1 MQQLRIIEHISPDG
15 VIRHSAAA
23 AFSGS
28 PIGLLGAFGQRP
40 DPMSYVRRAFFKYF
54 AYGVLMLLSLLAPQA
69 SAQTR
74 TQDVIY
80 LKSGGTAFT
89 MDVNRPAKPNKAAVV
104 FLVSGGW
111 ISDHSM
117 IKSFGAGIEKSF
129 ADAGFTV
136 FTVVHGAQPRFKVDE
151 IVEQVRT
158 AIRFVHAHAVDYG
171 IDTNR
176 VGVSGISSGGHLAL
190 MIAGSADS
198 PVNAVAAIAPPT
210 DLANWGKPGFILT
223 EEPQMAVFIPA
234 LGFDPKGPKS
244 DMETQAKKLSP
255 INCVTAKYP
264 PTLIVH
270 GDEDKIVPLQQAKDM
285 DQALA
290 KAGVQHKLEVV
301 SGGGHDDKTFGPGVT
316 KAIEWFK
323 DTLLK

>member
-1 MQQLRIIEHISPDG
+1 
-15 VIRHSAAA
+15 
-23 AFSGS
+23 
-28 PIGLLGAFGQRP
+28 
-40 DPMSYVRRAFFKYF
+40 
-54 AYGVLMLLSLLAPQA
+54 
-69 SAQTR
+69 
-74 TQDVIY
+74 VIY

-89 MDVNRPAKPNKAAVV
+89 MDVCRPARPNRAAVV

-136 FTVVHGAQPRFKVDE
+136 FSVVHGAQPRFRVDE

-158 AIRFVHAHAVDYG
+158 ATRFVHAHAAEYGVDA
-171 IDTNR
+171 NR
-176 VGVSGISSGGHLAL
+176 VGVSGISSGAHLAL

-198 PVNAVAAIAPPT
+198 PVSAVAAIAPPT
-210 DLANWGKPGFILT
+210 DLANWGKPGSILT
-223 EEPQMAVFIPA
+223 EEPQMAMFIPA
-234 LGFDPKGPKS
+234 LGFDPNGPRS
-244 DMETQAKKLSP
+244 DMEARAKKLSP
-255 INCVTAKYP
+255 ISCVTATFP

-270 GDEDKIVPLQQAKDM
+270 GEEDKIVPLQQAKAM

-301 SGGGHDDKTFGPGVT
+301 SGGGHDDKTFGPGVLQ
-316 KAIEWFK
+316 AIQWFK
-323 DTLLK
+323 DKLLK

>member
-1 MQQLRIIEHISPDG
+1 
-15 VIRHSAAA
+15 
-23 AFSGS
+23 
-28 PIGLLGAFGQRP
+28 
-40 DPMSYVRRAFFKYF
+40 MSRR
-54 AYGVLMLLSLLAPQA
+54 LPLILLSLLATLA

-89 MDVNRPAKPNKAAVV
+89 MDVYRPAKPNKAAVV
-104 FLVSGGW
+104 FMVSGGW

-117 IKSFGAGIEKSF
+117 IKSFGADIEKAF
-129 ADAGFTV
+129 ADGGFTV
-136 FTVVHGAQPRFKVDE
+136 FSVVHGAQPRYKVAE
-151 IVEQVRT
+151 IVEQVQT
-158 AIRFVHAHAVDYG
+158 AVRFVRAHAADYG

-176 VGVSGISSGGHLAL
+176 VGVTGISSGGHLAL

-198 PVNAVAAIAPPT
+198 PVNAVAAISPPT

-234 LGFDPKGPKS
+234 LGFDPKGSKS
-244 DMETQAKKLSP
+244 DIEALAKKLSP
-255 INCVTAKYP
+255 ITYVTAKYP

-270 GDEDKIVPLQQAKDM
+270 GDDDKIVPLQQAKAM

-290 KAGVQHKLEVV
+290 RAGVPHKLEVI
-301 SGGGHDDKTFGPGVT
+301 SGGGHDDKTFGPGVM
-316 KAIEWFK
+316 KALQWFK
-323 DTLLK
+323 DNLLK

>member
-1 MQQLRIIEHISPDG
+1 MHLS
-15 VIRHSAAA
+15 SFTA
-23 AFSGS
+23 
-28 PIGLLGAFGQRP
+28 
-40 DPMSYVRRAFFKYF
+40 PMSRRLQL
-54 AYGVLMLLSLLAPQA
+54 VLLSLLAILP

-80 LKSGGTAFT
+80 LKSGGAAFT
-89 MDVNRPAKPNKAAVV
+89 MDVCRPATPNKAAVV

-117 IKSFGAGIEKSF
+117 IKSFGAEIEKAF
-129 ADAGFTV
+129 VDGGFTV
-136 FTVVHGAQPRFKVDE
+136 FSVVHGAQPRFTVAE

-158 AIRFVHAHAVDYG
+158 AVRFVHAHAADYG

-190 MIAGSADS
+190 MIGGSADS

-223 EEPQMAVFIPA
+223 EEPQMAMFIPA
-234 LGFDPKGPKS
+234 LGFDPKGPRS
-244 DMETQAKKLSP
+244 EMEALAKKLSP
-255 INCVTAKYP
+255 ITYVTAKYP
-264 PTLIVH
+264 PALIVH
-270 GDEDKIVPLQQAKDM
+270 GDDDKIVPLQQSKAM

-290 KAGVQHKLEVV
+290 KAGVPHKLEVI
-301 SGGGHDDKTFGPGVT
+301 SGGGHDDKTFRPGVT
-316 KAIEWFK
+316 KALQWFK
-323 DTLLK
+323 DELLK

>member
-1 MQQLRIIEHISPDG
+1 MQKLEIIEPISFDG
-15 VIRHSAAA
+15 GIRHPAAA
-23 AFSGS
+23 TLSRS
-28 PIGLLGAFGQRP
+28 PIGSLGAVSKKP
-40 DPMSYVRRAFFKYF
+40 DPMSYVRREFLKCFL
-54 AYGVLMLLSLLAPQA
+54 YGALILLSLLDNQA

-104 FLVSGGW
+104 FVVSGGW

-117 IKSFGAGIEKSF
+117 ISSFGADVEKAF
-129 ADAGFTV
+129 AAGGFTV
-136 FTVVHGAQPRFKVDE
+136 FSVVHGAQPRFKVAE
-151 IVEQVRT
+151 IVEQVQT
-158 AIRFVHAHAVDYG
+158 AVRFVHTHAADYG
-171 IDTNR
+171 IDTDR

-223 EEPQMAVFIPA
+223 EEPQMAMFIPA
-234 LGFDPKGPKS
+234 LGFDPKGPRS
-244 DMETQAKKLSP
+244 DMEALAKKLSP
-255 INCVTAKYP
+255 IKYVTAKYP

-270 GDEDKIVPLQQAKDM
+270 GDDDKIVALQQAKGM

-290 KAGVQHKLEVV
+290 KAGVQHKLEVIP
-301 SGGGHDDKTFGPGVT
+301 GAGHDDKTFRPGVMR
-316 KAIEWFK
+316 ALQWFK
-323 DTLLK
+323 DRLLK

>member
-1 MQQLRIIEHISPDG
+1 
-15 VIRHSAAA
+15 
-23 AFSGS
+23 
-28 PIGLLGAFGQRP
+28 
-40 DPMSYVRRAFFKYF
+40 
-54 AYGVLMLLSLLAPQA
+54 LSLLATLA

-89 MDVNRPAKPNKAAVV
+89 MDVSRPANPNKAAVV

-117 IKSFGAGIEKSF
+117 IQSFGADIEKAF
-129 ADAGFTV
+129 ADGGFTV
-136 FTVVHGAQPRFKVDE
+136 FLVVHGAQPRFKVAE

-158 AIRFVHAHAVDYG
+158 AVRFVHAHAADYG

-176 VGVSGISSGGHLAL
+176 VGVTGISSGGHLAL

-198 PVNAVAAIAPPT
+198 PVNAVAAISPPT
-210 DLANWGKPGFILT
+210 DLANWGKPGLLLT
-223 EEPQMAVFIPA
+223 EAPQMALFIPA
-234 LGFDPKGPKS
+234 LGLDPKGPKS
-244 DMETQAKKLSP
+244 DREALAKKLSP
-255 INCVTAKYP
+255 LTYVTARYP

-270 GDEDKIVPLQQAKDM
+270 GDADKIVPLQQAKAM
-285 DQALA
+285 DEALA
-290 KAGVQHKLEVV
+290 RAGVRHQLEVI
-301 SGGGHDDKTFGPGVT
+301 SGGGHDDKTFVPGVM
-316 KAIEWFK
+316 KALQWFK